1 LPLFFLLFMSFVT
14 GAFAAYAGRDE
25 LRHNGG
31 AMWRAESF
39 LAYLLFFLLAL
50 LPTAIYFYV
59 FHGDWFLFYWVNT
72 GQAPWLWGAL
82 TAVLLCGAGL
92 AGFGLGAALCRGSRD
107 TTARR
112 LGTLGTILAVGVWPL
127 AWQRLSRVGT
137 YRQYDREYGLT
148 PYFESAAFFSGIAM
162 LLVLI
167 GAFAWLAMRIERQTR
182 DFT

>member
-1 LPLFFLLFMSFVT
+1 MSFVT

-39 LAYLLFFLLAL
+39 LAYVLFFLLAL

-72 GQAPWLWGAL
+72 GQAPWLWGPLA
-82 TAVLLCGAGL
+82 AVLLCGAGL

>member
-1 LPLFFLLFMSFVT
+1 MSFVT

>member
-1 LPLFFLLFMSFVT
+1 MPLLFLLFITFAT
-14 GAFAAYAGRDE
+14 GALSAQAGRDE
-25 LRHNGG
+25 VRQS
-31 AMWRAESF
+31 AEPIWRWEAF
-39 LAYLLFFLLAL
+39 LAYAMFVGFVL
-50 LPTAIYFYV
+50 LPTAIFFYV

-72 GQAPWLWGAL
+72 GQAPWLWGPL